1 MQSQTPSADMAIAIK
16 SIPTLENQAAQSFVK
31 KAESSVQKRGTV
43 DFSKQIKSASNIL
56 AKAQLK

>member
-1 MQSQTPSADMAIAIK
+1 MAIAIK